1 MTDEQLNNKM
11 TTLDLKKLTSCGSDW
26 ESNQYKVLIKAKEWL
41 LNFHKNKLFPSIE
54 EAIQLNLALED
65 LLRENIECKL
75 WFDNEIKGR
84 KINERIV
91 VYEKAHQVGNQ
102 LDKLLNFINWA
113 LQLNRP
119 VLEEGRII
127 KNFVE
132 DSLSIRRISKVEKN
146 YHGKGYFSVPDNKNE
161 ILNIYLYE
169 IMWDWSQESLYQR
182 IHSNLVKSIRF
193 DTFEKNIEELI
204 LSFVYSTRDL
214 HEPVTYIIET
224 DLDFPF
230 QETIYPIAE
239 EKLLKHLCS

>member
-1 MTDEQLNNKM
+1 M

-26 ESNQYKVLIKAKEWL
+26 ESNQYKILIKVREWL
-41 LNFHKNKLFPSIE
+41 MNFNKNKLFPSIE

-75 WFDNEIKGR
+75 WFDNEIRGQQV
-84 KINERIV
+84 NERVI

-102 LDKLLNFINWA
+102 LDKLLSFIDWA

-132 DSLSIRRISKVEKN
+132 NDLEIKRISSTEKN
-146 YHGKGYFSVPDNKNE
+146 YHGKGYFSLPDNKNGVM
-161 ILNIYLYE
+161 NIYLYE
-169 IMWDWSQESLYQR
+169 IMWDWSQENLYQQ
-182 IHSNLVKSIRF
+182 INSQLVKSIPQSAIH
-193 DTFEKNIEELI
+193 NSIEEMI
-204 LSFVYSTRDL
+204 TNFIHYSQDL
-214 HEPVTYIIET
+214 HEPVAYILQT

-230 QETIYPIAE
+230 EETIFPIAE
-239 EKLLKHLCS
+239 DKLLKYLTC